1 MNFSKNKTRDSRF
14 SALLENS
21 SVRNKSSS
29 NANSMHPNSMHAN
42 SMQFGVSHK
51 NNKQEKV
58 LDVSDVEQFPTLTPN
73 VLASTEPRSSAE
85 PSSSAGPRSNWASLV
100 GKQSNDSTI
109 MLNYRTDGSGKTVP
123 INAPETTYER
133 QVRLLSERKE
143 QHLAFQS
150 HNQRQLLHRNQRSNE
165 LEDYYSQDQDNSDAD
180 SVHEYVE
187 EIVNSSDYD
196 DEN

>member
-29 NANSMHPNSMHAN
+29 NANSMHAN
-42 SMQFGVSHK
+42 SMQFGVSYK
-51 NNKQEKV
+51 NNKQKV
-58 LDVSDVEQFPTLTPN
+58 LDVSDVEQFPTLTHN
-73 VLASTEPRSSAE
+73 VLASTEPSASAESRASAE
-85 PSSSAGPRSNWASLV
+85 PRANWASLV

-165 LEDYYSQDQDNSDAD
+165 LEDYYSQDQYQDQDNSDAD

-187 EIVNSSDYD
+187 EIVNASDYD